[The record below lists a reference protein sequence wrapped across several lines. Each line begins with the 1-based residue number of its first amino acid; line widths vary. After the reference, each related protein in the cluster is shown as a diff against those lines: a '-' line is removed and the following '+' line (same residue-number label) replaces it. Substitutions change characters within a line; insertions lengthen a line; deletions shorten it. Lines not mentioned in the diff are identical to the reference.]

1 MKQSMKNLFLKLI
14 LCKSPSDYKITW
26 HTHNPINHSLEH
38 FTLAIQHL
46 ICYSESLIKFFSG
59 W

>member
-1 MKQSMKNLFLKLI
+1 MKQSMKILFLKLT
-14 LCKSPSDYKITW
+14 LCKSLSDYKITW
-26 HTHNPINHSLEH
+26 HRHNSINHSLEH
-38 FTLAIQHL
+38 FTLAIQYL